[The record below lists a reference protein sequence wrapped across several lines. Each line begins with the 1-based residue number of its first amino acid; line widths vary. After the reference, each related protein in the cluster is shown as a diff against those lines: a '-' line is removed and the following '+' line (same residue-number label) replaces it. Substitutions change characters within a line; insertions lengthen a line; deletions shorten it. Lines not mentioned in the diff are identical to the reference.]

1 MTSSMEKL
9 FFAAILQD
17 KPSYL
22 NKILPFAFKNEQI
35 QFVYK
40 IVRDYWLESRDK
52 TIPSA
57 KKIVEL
63 VRLEDPDKAR
73 VSDEVLKALLTVDL
87 AEYINSEQDDWLY
100 KKLAAWATT
109 TGLRDKILES
119 LDSIRGIDE
128 VDYDQVMA
136 TATRIKTM
144 VDDAASARF
153 DDMDLG
159 SDFDDPEAHVQDEYS
174 VKIPTGWPTLD
185 KMLNGGWDVKTL
197 NILMGQTNVGKCV
210 SPDTKITIK
219 VGDKIKSIT
228 MEELYLVMTSQGEE
242 LQWV

>member
-9 FFAAILQD
+9 FFATILQD

-22 NKILPFAFKNEQI
+22 NKILPYAFKNEQI
-35 QFVYK
+35 SFVYK
-40 IVRDYWLESRDK
+40 MVRDYWLESRDK
-52 TIPSA
+52 AVPSV

-73 VSDEVLKALLTVDL
+73 VSDDILKSILTVDL
-87 AEYINSEQDDWLY
+87 SEYINSAQDDWLY
-100 KKLAAWATT
+100 KKLSAWATS
-109 TGLRDKILES
+109 TGLRDKIMES
-119 LDSIRGIDE
+119 VDSLRTLDD
-128 VDYDQVMA
+128 VDYDQVMSAA
-136 TATRIKTM
+136 TKIKNM
-144 VDDAASARF
+144 VDEAANARF

-159 SDFDDPEAHVQDEYS
+159 SDFDDPETHVQDEYS

-185 KMLNGGWDVKTL
+185 KLLNGGWDVKTL

-210 SPDTKITIK
+210 SPDTKIMIK
-219 VGDKIKSIT
+219 IGDKVKMMT
-228 MEELYLVMTSQGEE
+228 MEELYLTMTTKGEE